1 MRRCHNIA
9 QLVSMSTEEGGVVV
23 FLRGKMFPLQN
34 LDLMRCCEQVWGR
47 VYDLWLRYRFSPTH
61 TAMNNKLRGNTQN
74 LWYKDMFH
82 VWIHSIDRIYNK
94 YYEWLCVENYE
105 ETLRKIV
112 QNIKESFIFLCHL
125 RFSLPTI
132 WNSANLFWSNGNW
145 CWHFAAVV
153 LIYSPYIVKWK
164 RIYI

>member
-1 MRRCHNIA
+1 MHCCEHAYR
-9 QLVSMSTEEGGVVV
+9 LGGGVG
-23 FLRGKMFPLQN
+23 FWGKEFSLQN

-82 VWIHSIDRIYNK
+82 VWIHSIFNRMYNK

-112 QNIKESFIFLCHL
+112 QNIKESFMFLRHL

-153 LIYSPYIVKWK
+153 VKSIVH
-164 RIYI
+164 I